1 MATTTRKR
9 KTTTTARTRA
19 TPKHGS
25 NGQFVSKSRTARARK
40 RASSLVPDVEF
51 STRNI
56 ALGTAAVAGAAI
68 AGALFAAWRSNAFA
82 DLFERNLITGENDA
96 QEARD
101 VIDDDAIDD
110 DRRDQFAPATVPLR
124 DGKYDRELAAN

>member
-9 KTTTTARTRA
+9 TTQSTA
-19 TPKHGS
+19 TPKREA
-25 NGQFVSKSRTARARK
+25 NGEFAKAPRRRVQAKTRAKS
-40 RASSLVPDVEF
+40 LIPDVDF

-82 DLFERNLITGENDA
+82 DLFERDLISGDKA

-101 VIDDDAIDD
+101 VIDEDD
-110 DRRDQFAPATVPLR
+110 RDQFAPATVPLR
-124 DGKYDRELAAN
+124 DGKYDRELSAN

>member
-9 KTTTTARTRA
+9 ATKPTRA
-19 TPKHGS
+19 APKHGS
-25 NGQFVSKSRTARARK
+25 NGQFVSKSRVKRARK
-40 RASSLVPDVEF
+40 RVSGLVPDVDF

-82 DLFERNLITGENDA
+82 DLFERDLITGEDDA

-101 VIDDDAIDD
+101 VIDDDD
-110 DRRDQFAPATVPLR
+110 RDQFAPATVPLR
-124 DGKYDRELAAN
+124 DSKYDRELAAN

>member
-9 KTTTTARTRA
+9 STRA
-19 TPKHGS
+19 TPKHAA
-25 NGQFVSKSRTARARK
+25 NGQFTSSGKTTTRRRTPAKK
-40 RASSLVPDVEF
+40 RVQGLLPDVDF

-68 AGALFAAWRSNAFA
+68 AGALFAAWRSNAFS
-82 DLFERNLITGENDA
+82 DLFERDLIAGEEVR
-96 QEARD
+96 EARD
-101 VIDDDAIDD
+101 VIDDDD
-110 DRRDQFAPATVPLR
+110 RDQFAPATIPLR

>member
-9 KTTTTARTRA
+9 STRA
-19 TPKHGS
+19 TQKHAA
-25 NGQFVSKSRTARARK
+25 NGQFASNGSKPATRRRAPAKK
-40 RASSLVPDVEF
+40 RSQGLLGDVDF

-82 DLFERNLITGENDA
+82 DVFERDLITGARKDDA
-96 QEARD
+96 HEARD
-101 VIDDDAIDD
+101 VIDDDD
-110 DRRDQFAPATVPLR
+110 RDQFAPATGPLR
-124 DGKYDRELAAN
+124 DSKYDRELTAN

>member
-9 KTTTTARTRA
+9 TTSSPDRA
-19 TPKHGS
+19 AAKHGS
-25 NGQFVSKSRTARARK
+25 NGQFVSKSRTTRARK
-40 RASSLVPDVEF
+40 RAKSVMPNVDF

-82 DLFERNLITGENDA
+82 DLFERDLITGNADA
-96 QEARD
+96 KEARD
-101 VIDDDAIDD
+101 VIDDD
-110 DRRDQFAPATVPLR
+110 DREQFAPATVPLR
-124 DGKYDRELAAN
+124 DSKYDRELSAT

>member
-9 KTTTTARTRA
+9 APKTTRA

-25 NGQFVSKSRTARARK
+25 NGQFVSKSRVKRARK
-40 RASSLVPDVEF
+40 RVGGLVPDVDF
-51 STRNI
+51 SARNI

-82 DLFERNLITGENDA
+82 DLFERDLITGEDDDA
-96 QEARD
+96 MQARD
-101 VIDDDAIDD
+101 VIDDDD
-110 DRRDQFAPATVPLR
+110 RDQFAPATVPLR
-124 DGKYDRELAAN
+124 DSKYDRELAAN

>member
-9 KTTTTARTRA
+9 AASKSTRA
-19 TPKHGS
+19 TPKHGA
-25 NGQFVSKSRTARARK
+25 NGQFVSKSRVKRARK
-40 RASSLVPDVEF
+40 RVSGLVPDVDF

-82 DLFERNLITGENDA
+82 DLFERDLITGEDDA
-96 QEARD
+96 HEARD
-101 VIDDDAIDD
+101 VIDDDD
-110 DRRDQFAPATVPLR
+110 RDQFAPATVPLR
-124 DGKYDRELAAN
+124 DSKYDRELAAN

>member
-9 KTTTTARTRA
+9 TTRSA
-19 TPKHGS
+19 PKHAA
-25 NGQFVSKSRTARARK
+25 NGQFASGGKSTTTRRRTPAKSRAK
-40 RASSLVPDVEF
+40 GLLGDVDF

-68 AGALFAAWRSNAFA
+68 AGALFAAWRSNAFS
-82 DLFERNLITGENDA
+82 DLFERDLITGDKV

-101 VIDDDAIDD
+101 VIDDDD
-110 DRRDQFAPATVPLR
+110 RDQFAPATVPLR
-124 DGKYDRELAAN
+124 DSKYDRELASN

>member
-9 KTTTTARTRA
+9 ATKTTHA

-101 VIDDDAIDD
+101 VIDDDD
-110 DRRDQFAPATVPLR
+110 RDQFAPATVPLR
-124 DGKYDRELAAN
+124 AGQYDREMSAN

>member
-9 KTTTTARTRA
+9 ATKTTRA
-19 TPKHGS
+19 TPKHGA

-101 VIDDDAIDD
+101 VIDDDD
-110 DRRDQFAPATVPLR
+110 RDQFAPATVPLR